1 MSKAA
6 KERIAKPRSSNVFK
20 QETNIEMK
28 DEDEMMEIACLNRD
42 DGEDDYTG

>member
-20 QETNIEMK
+20 QETKIK
-28 DEDEMMEIACLNRD
+28 DEDEMMEIGCLNGD
-42 DGEDDYTG
+42 DGDEDYTG